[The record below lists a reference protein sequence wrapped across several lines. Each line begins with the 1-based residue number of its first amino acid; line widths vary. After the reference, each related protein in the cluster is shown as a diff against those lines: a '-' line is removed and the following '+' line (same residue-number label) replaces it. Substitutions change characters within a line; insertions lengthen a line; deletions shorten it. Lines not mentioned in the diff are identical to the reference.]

1 MIPAHVA
8 RWTTRQWLAVVVALL
23 LVIIVML
30 LVIIARPRAAADRAV
45 VRIVDGATPISTVVV
60 PLR

>member
-1 MIPAHVA
+1 MAKYLSHM
-8 RWTTRQWLAVVVALL
+8 TTAQWLALVAALVAVIVVLI
-23 LVIIVML
+23 LVWP
-30 LVIIARPRAAADRAV
+30 RPQPGPDRFV

>member
-1 MIPAHVA
+1 MISAHLTS
-8 RWTTRQWLAVVVALL
+8 WTTRQWFALIVALL
-23 LVIIVML
+23 LVVIVTL
-30 LVIIARPRAAADRAV
+30 LVVFGRPRPAPDHAL